1 MNLPAMEHNAREEP
15 DCDARATER
24 PTDGDVI
31 RRRMLAFVADAIL
44 LGGVIFA
51 AVRRLTQSRV
61 RRLVVGGASTVILG
75 LLYHIVLEGRFG
87 QTPGKKL
94 FAIAVVRENGEPC
107 TYTAATIRTLLRFV
121 DWLPV
126 GYLVGLASIQLTEHD
141 QRLGD
146 LLAGTIVVR
155 VAQRRGGNR
164 D

>member
-1 MNLPAMEHNAREEP
+1 MEHSARDERV
-15 DCDARATER
+15 DGIHATELS
-24 PTDGDVI
+24 TDGDVI
-31 RRRMLAFVADAIL
+31 HRRTLAFVADAIL
-44 LGGVIFA
+44 LGGIIFA

-61 RRLVVGGASTVILG
+61 QQFVVGGASTVIFG
-75 LLYHIVLEGRFG
+75 LLYHVVLEGRFG

-126 GYLVGLASIQLTEHD
+126 GYLVGFASILLTEHD

-146 LLAGTIVVR
+146 LLAGTVVVR
-155 VAQRRGGNR
+155 VAKRRGGNR